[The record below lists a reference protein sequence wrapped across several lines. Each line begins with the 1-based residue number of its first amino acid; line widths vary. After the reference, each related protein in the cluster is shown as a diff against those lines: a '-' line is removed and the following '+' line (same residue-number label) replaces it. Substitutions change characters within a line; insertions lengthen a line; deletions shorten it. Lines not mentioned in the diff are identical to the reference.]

1 MSAAVFDAIAAR
13 ITEEPRLQGATKAVR
28 QAAYRA
34 RRTGLK
40 VLEKAV
46 HERGF
51 DESVLEAAFARHG
64 MRLVYGE
71 SGYSVVADGDGLDVR
86 RNIVKALRVYCRS
99 RYMSAHNAARPSAN
113 RVRADRRAELAEMGI
128 DLARFRE
135 VCKVIDSTP
144 SRCRRQRRG
153 PIAD

>member
-1 MSAAVFDAIAAR
+1 MSDAVFNAIAAR
-13 ITEEPRLQGATKAVR
+13 ITEEPHLHGTTKAVR

-40 VLEKAV
+40 VLEKAAQ
-46 HERGF
+46 EREF
-51 DESVLEAAFARHG
+51 DESVLKAAFARHG
-64 MRLVYGE
+64 MRLVRSASE
-71 SGYSVVADGDGLDVR
+71 YSIVADGDGLDIR

-99 RYMSAHNAARPSAN
+99 RYMSAHNAARPSVN

-135 VCKVIDSTP
+135 VCEVIDSTR
-144 SRCRRQRRG
+144 SQRRG
-153 PIAD
+153 PRA

>member
-1 MSAAVFDAIAAR
+1 MSEAVFDAIAAK
-13 ITEEPRLQGATKAVR
+13 ITEEPRLHGATKAVQ

-40 VLEKAV
+40 VLEKAAR
-46 HERGF
+46 EREF
-51 DESVLEAAFARHG
+51 DESVLKATFARYG
-64 MRLVYGE
+64 MRLVRSASE
-71 SGYSVVADGDGLDVR
+71 YSIVADGDGLDIR

-113 RVRADRRAELAEMGI
+113 RARADRRAELAAMGI

-135 VCKVIDSTP
+135 VCEVIDSTP
-144 SRCRRQRRG
+144 
-153 PIAD
+153 